1 MKIEII
7 NKKIF
12 ISLLS
17 IFKSKKTVNLEI
29 TEENFLLECIE
40 LAKYYLNIPS
50 TIVQAN
56 GTLSKITFD
65 PSHLLN
71 SLTILPTN
79 TFEITNEHIIIFTY
93 DSYIKIPLLSTTENE
108 YEDIEDICTRFVV
121 DNKTVVIFSNLKNLV
136 KYEIEEEKL
145 YLRKMGKEIIEEI
158 EIKNISFIES
168 GELSFLCNNEWSNCI
183 LPIYNYVEKALFLF
197 SSNFLSVQF
206 LFKND
211 EKIYFEVQVPRSLI
225 KI

>member
-1 MKIEII
+1 MKIEIL
-7 NKKIF
+7 NKKVF
-12 ISLLS
+12 ISFFS
-17 IFKSKKTVNLEI
+17 IFKNKKTINLEI

-40 LAKYYLNIPS
+40 LTKYYLNIPE
-50 TIVQAN
+50 TIVKSD
-56 GTLSKITFD
+56 GILKKITFD
-65 PSHLLN
+65 PNHLLN

-79 TFEITNEHIIIFTY
+79 TFEVINEYIVIFIEN
-93 DSYIKIPLLSTTENE
+93 SYIKIPLLLTVENE
-108 YEDIEDICTRFVV
+108 YEDVEDICTRFIV

-136 KYEIEEEKL
+136 KYEIEDGKL
-145 YLRKMGKEIIEEI
+145 FIRKIGKEIIEEI
-158 EIKNISFIES
+158 EIKHLNFIES
-168 GELSFLCNNEWSNCI
+168 GELSFICNNEWSSCI
-183 LPIYNYVEKALFLF
+183 LPIYIYVEKILFLF